1 MRAFTFQRVVS
12 KLSTNQL
19 KLPASQLPT
28 SFKLAT
34 KQLQAGR
41 YQKLLLETI
50 FVYCIL
56 LPKITKVNIE
66 NHKTSLKKSYF
77 RQKIKKSASSY
88 PLMSGK
94 LRQASI
100 LVGIFMSIDK
110 CIMDVLPILFVS
122 FYLDRQKVSYI
133 HAKYFILALSVVHY
147 WQTLSHFS
155 GKVSTKVPYPFNK
168 IISQMMPLTIN
179 GFLIRLQ
186 QESRDK
192 VYSVDLP

>member
-34 KQLQAGR
+34 KQL
-41 YQKLLLETI
+41 LLETI

-66 NHKTSLKKSYF
+66 NQKTSLKKSYF

-147 WQTLSHFS
+147 W
-155 GKVSTKVPYPFNK
+155 
-168 IISQMMPLTIN
+168 
-179 GFLIRLQ
+179 
-186 QESRDK
+186 
-192 VYSVDLP
+192 